1 MSEECPEATEDCP
14 EMFYERDGDRW
25 LEFWCI
31 EPLPHPAHRLKR
43 TGRVVDSV
51 PENGVVLKWE
61 QRPTW
66 RTAPE

>member
-1 MSEECPEATEDCP
+1 VSEECPEAVEECL
-14 EMFYERDGDRW
+14 EMFYEPDGGRW
-25 LEFWCI
+25 LEFRCV
-31 EPLPHPAHRLKR
+31 EPLPHHAHRIKR

-51 PENGVVLKWE
+51 PEGGVLLTWE